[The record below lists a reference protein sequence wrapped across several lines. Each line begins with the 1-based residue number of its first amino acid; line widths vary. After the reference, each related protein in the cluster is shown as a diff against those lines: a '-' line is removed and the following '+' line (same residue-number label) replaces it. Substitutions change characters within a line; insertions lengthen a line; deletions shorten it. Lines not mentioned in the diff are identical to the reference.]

1 MALLQQYIIIDLVDL
16 EDMAPSSRDEL
27 KSLIEILFLRVN
39 AQTLYDPMLVLELLL
54 FIFFINSP
62 STFRRSQYMQ
72 IIG

>member
-27 KSLIEILFLRVN
+27 KSLIDILFLRVN

-54 FIFFINSP
+54 FIFFI
-62 STFRRSQYMQ
+62 FFYK
-72 IIG
+72 